1 MSRPT
6 IAQRLQRRAILM
18 SGDAPLAKALRAA
31 LPPGWSLVGTIALSD
46 MGGFQDVL
54 MHRFLLLDLDET
66 EWFDPLE
73 VLRELR
79 MELMLNVPVFC
90 FGGSQAVRDQ
100 ARLARADRFFDRGEI
115 VARLPALCTQF
126 DW

>member
-6 IAQRLQRRAILM
+6 IEQRLQRRAILM
-18 SGDAPLAKALRAA
+18 SGDAPLAEALRAA
-31 LPPGWSLVGTIALSD
+31 LPREWFLAETYALSD
-46 MGGFQDVL
+46 LGGFQNVL
-54 MHRFLLLDLDET
+54 MHRFLLLDLDEV
-66 EWFDPLE
+66 ERFDPLE

-90 FGGSQAVRDQ
+90 FGGSPAVRDQ
-100 ARLARADRFFDRGEI
+100 ARLARADRFFERGEI